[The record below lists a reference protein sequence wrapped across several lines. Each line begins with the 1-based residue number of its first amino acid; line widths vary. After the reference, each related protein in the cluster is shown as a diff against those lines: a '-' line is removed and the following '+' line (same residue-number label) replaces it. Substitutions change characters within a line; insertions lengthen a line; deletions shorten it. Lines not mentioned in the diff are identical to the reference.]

1 MGVKKIATLFVL
13 IFFFA
18 CKAEERSAV
27 APQTA
32 DSAVAAP
39 ITLAQPE
46 RKIVRNATM
55 QIVVADTAK
64 AVDEVTASVEK
75 LGGYV
80 SGSEVWREGELLRAK
95 LTLRVPSKSLSPA
108 VAAIRKIA
116 RRVDNETMSSE
127 DVTQEYVDLEGRLR
141 NLEATEVELRELL
154 TTVRQN
160 ARKASEILEVHQQLT
175 AIRGE
180 IEQTKG
186 RIQHLG
192 HTVSMSHIGLEVA
205 PDAVTKP
212 VVEKAWQP
220 VVIVKDASRA
230 LVGAL
235 RAFAAA
241 GIWIVIYVVPVCGM
255 MALLLAA
262 VWTVARRFRRRQ
274 A

>member
-13 IFFFA
+13 IFLFA
-18 CKAEERSAV
+18 CKAEERSAATV
-27 APQTA
+27 EQA
-32 DSAVAAP
+32 DSAAVASIVAP
-39 ITLAQPE
+39 PE

-55 QIVVADTAK
+55 RIVVADTAK
-64 AVDEVTASVEK
+64 AVDEVTGSVEK

-80 SGSEVWREGELLRAK
+80 SGSEVWREGELLRAR

-108 VAAIRKIA
+108 LSSIRKIA
-116 RRVDNETMSSE
+116 RRVDNETLSSE
-127 DVTQEYVDLEGRLR
+127 DVTREYVDLEGRLR
-141 NLEATEVELRELL
+141 NLEATEAELRELL

-160 ARKASEILEVHQQLT
+160 ARKAAEILEVHQQLT

-192 HTVSMSHIGLEVA
+192 HTVAMSHIGLEVM

-220 VVIVKDASRA
+220 VVIVKDATRA

-235 RAFAAA
+235 RVFAAA
-241 GIWIVIYVVPVCGM
+241 GIWIVIYVVPVCGTI
-255 MALLLAA
+255 ALLLAA
-262 VWTVARRFRRRQ
+262 VWTAARRFRRKP